1 MKLYSR
7 SIWQRSSAILMLV
20 AMLSVQGIAQMAAKT
35 ATVTKPASL
44 SKVERE
50 LTRNI
55 SLDSIK
61 AYTNALASDEME
73 GRGTMQPGG
82 DKAANWIAD
91 KFKDLGL
98 KPLGDN
104 GTYLQLINFKQTE
117 MAPET
122 TFQVG
127 DEKFKL
133 GKEYGFT
140 PLPFKKSDK
149 NITAD
154 MVFVGY
160 GTQAFNTGAS
170 ADALG
175 NIRGKVVVYING
187 PPANF
192 DKERWDKMNGQSLI
206 FQSLAVGGAKA
217 LVVLGNGRKDDQIDT
232 YVDYFGR
239 RQISLADEKPAYAPI
254 PIPPMI
260 MITRATAEKLFSKS
274 GAEFKDLMVQAEAKD
289 FKPINLNQQATIV
302 EKYKTS
308 TGTSSNVAGYIEGS
322 DPKLKAEAVLFSAHY
337 DAYGIENGQIFNGA
351 ADNALGTS
359 EMIAVAEAYSKMKP
373 KPKRSMIFLAVTGE
387 EYGLYGSKYWADNP
401 TWELSKI
408 AGNLNLDG
416 IGTEVYGPVKNMVGF
431 GAEHSTLG
439 AMLEDVAKSY
449 GIKLMPD
456 PQPEE
461 KVFTRSDH
469 YSFVKKGIPALMLM
483 GAPEGTKEEIVAK
496 IKAWEKVNY
505 HQPTDDVMD
514 NWHWEGAKTV
524 ADMMGI
530 LGLRIS
536 NQEKAPTWLSTSEY
550 SKIDRNPATEPNDK
564 N

>member
-1 MKLYSR
+1 MKLYFETIHKR
-7 SIWQRSSAILMLV
+7 AFVFLLMV
-20 AMLSVQGIAQMAAKT
+20 AFLSVQGFAQMVAKNALIAKT
-35 ATVTKPASL
+35 NSL
-44 SKVERE
+44 SKAERE
-50 LTRNI
+50 LTKNI
-55 SLDSIK
+55 RLDSIK
-61 AYTNALASDEME
+61 KYTNALAADEME

-82 DKAANWIAD
+82 DKAAKWLAE
-91 KFKDLGL
+91 KFEGLGL

-104 GTYLQLINFKQTE
+104 GTYLQSIKFKETR

-122 TFQVG
+122 TFKIG
-127 DEKFKL
+127 ESAFKL
-133 GKEYGFT
+133 GTEYGFT
-140 PLPFKKSDK
+140 PLPFEKTEKD
-149 NITAD
+149 ITAD
-154 MVFVGY
+154 TVFVGY
-160 GTQAFNTGAS
+160 GMQAFNPGSGGDWLKT
-170 ADALG
+170 
-175 NIRGKVVVYING
+175 IRGKVVVYING

-192 DKERWDKMNGQSLI
+192 DKDRWEKMNGQSLM
-206 FQSLAVGGAKA
+206 FQSLAVAGAKA
-217 LVVLGNGRKDDQIDT
+217 LVVVGHGREGDLIDT

-239 RQISLADEKPAYAPI
+239 RQVALADEKSSQAPF

-260 MITRATAEKLFSKS
+260 MVKRKAAEKLFGKS
-274 GAEFKDLMVQAEAKD
+274 GVAFTDAMVNAEKEDFTPIDLK
-289 FKPINLNQQATIV
+289 QQSTIV
-302 EKYKTS
+302 EKYQSKDGS
-308 TGTSSNVAGYIEGS
+308 SSNVVGYLEGS
-322 DPKLKAEAVLFSAHY
+322 DSNLKAEAVLFSAHY
-337 DAYGIENGQIFNGA
+337 DAYGVENGQVFNGA

-359 EMIAVAEAYSKMKP
+359 EMLAVAEAYSKMKV

-387 EYGLYGSKYWADNP
+387 EYGLYGSKYWAENP
-401 TWELSKI
+401 TWELAKI

-439 AMLEDVAKSY
+439 GMLEDVAKAY

-469 YSFVKKGIPALMLM
+469 YSFVQKGVPALMLM
-483 GAPEGTKEEIVAK
+483 GAPEGTKEEIVAR

-514 NWHWEGAKTV
+514 DWHWEGAKTV

-536 NQEKAPTWLSTSEY
+536 NQAKAPEWLPTSEY
-550 SKIDRNPATEPNDK
+550 SKIKR
-564 N
+564 

>member
-1 MKLYSR
+1 MKLYSK
-7 SIWQRSSAILMLV
+7 SVWQRSFAFFMLV
-20 AMLSVQGIAQMAAKT
+20 GLLSVQGFAQMAAK
-35 ATVTKPASL
+35 KPVLGKSASL
-44 SKVERE
+44 SKAEKE
-50 LTRNI
+50 LAKAI

-61 AYTNALASDEME
+61 AYTNALSADEME

-82 DKAANWIAD
+82 DKAAKWIAD
-91 KFKDLGL
+91 KFKSLGL

-104 GTYLQLINFKQTE
+104 GTYLQSINFKETQ
-117 MAPET
+117 MAAGT
-122 TFQVG
+122 SFKVG
-127 DEKFKL
+127 DDEFAL
-133 GKEYGFT
+133 GKDYGFT
-140 PLPFKKSDK
+140 PLPFEKSEKD
-149 NITAD
+149 ITAD
-154 MVFVGY
+154 MIFVGY
-160 GTQAFNTGAS
+160 GTQSLSPGAS
-170 ADALG
+170 PDALG
-175 NIRGKVVVYING
+175 DIKGKVVFYING
-187 PPANF
+187 PPASF
-192 DKERWDKMNGQSLI
+192 SKDSWEQMNGQSLI
-206 FQSLAVGGAKA
+206 FQRLAVGGAKA
-217 LVVLGNGRKDDQIDT
+217 LVVVGHGREDDQIDT
-232 YVDYFGR
+232 YIDYFGR
-239 RQISLADEKPAYAPI
+239 RQIALADEKPAFAPI
-254 PIPPMI
+254 AVPPMI
-260 MITRATAEKLFSKS
+260 MITRSSAEKLFSKS
-274 GAEFKDLMVQAEAKD
+274 GVEFKDAMAQAEAKD
-289 FKPINLNQQATIV
+289 FKPIELKQQATIV
-302 EKYKTS
+302 EKYKS
-308 TGTSSNVAGYIEGS
+308 SEGTSSNVVGYIEGS
-322 DPKLKAEAVLFSAHY
+322 DPTLKAEAVLFSAHY
-337 DAYGIENGQIFNGA
+337 DAYGVENGQIFNGA

-359 EMIAVAEAYSKMKP
+359 EMLAVAEAYSKMKV
-373 KPKRSMIFLAVTGE
+373 KPKRSMIFIAVTGE

-469 YSFVKKGIPALMLM
+469 YSFVQKGVPALMLM

-514 NWHWEGAKTV
+514 DWHWEGAKTV

-536 NQEKAPTWLSTSEY
+536 NQAKAPTWLPTSEY
-550 SKIDRNPATEPNDK
+550 SKIDRNAPASDEN
-564 N
+564 